1 MGGLA
6 VKKIAIMLATIIFIQ
21 LGATSVFAD
30 YTDVSG
36 HWALRFINEL
46 TDKKIVEG
54 DNLDFRPDSNV
65 NVDEFI
71 KMVIAAMDIEVT
83 PQPQNWSAPY
93 IEKALQ
99 KQLIYKDEFDKYNR
113 PIKRGEI
120 AKICVRAIGADEV
133 SGNER
138 NELISRIS
146 DYYDIY
152 NKDKEYVLAAYSKHL
167 LYGYEDNSFRSE
179 RYTTRA
185 EACVIISRM
194 IKVGNFTDNNGGII
208 DNPILKNI
216 IYVANT
222 GNDENDGTIDSPLK
236 TLEKARDKVR
246 EIISSGNYPDG
257 GITVYLR
264 GGDYVL
270 DKSLEL
276 GSNDS
281 GTENN
286 PVTYSSYP
294 GEVARITGGT
304 KLPYN
309 EFKKISSDM
318 ASKLLDKTVSDKVLE
333 LDLGKMGIEDL
344 GQLSRRGYGIS
355 ADVIPQAELYI
366 DSDRM
371 QLARWPNSDW
381 VGTTDIVRSGARS
394 KKGVLEGAVYK
405 IDYDRPTKWKT
416 NINEIYTSGVLG
428 PNYFYGYFPIEKIE
442 PGQITLKEGS
452 VTSYYSKHFIRYENI
467 FEELDQPGEYYIDRN
482 TKMLYLYPKDGF
494 NENSDIW
501 LSQLSENLISG
512 TNVSNVTFKNLKME
526 SSRAGVIR
534 IKDAKNITVE
544 NCEIADTGTNGVY
557 LSGTECTVKNSLI
570 HDIGSTGISISGG
583 DYDNIISSGNVVE
596 NNHIYKA
603 AQIERSYQAGILVGY
618 RSVGTTVSHNEVHD
632 MPHSAVIIY
641 GPNHTIEYNNIYDA
655 VKEFHDMDAIYLNV
669 YQYPWERNVVIRRN
683 FIHDLGQQTFTEKQ
697 MNVAGIRTDNNGN
710 GLQVLENVFYNIGY
724 QNANGIRG
732 VCAQGIDNVVNGN
745 IFIDTS
751 GTYEGSHTY
760 NPDAKWD
767 VQSDSVKG
775 IYAQWQ
781 IYSPKYSESNP
792 EVADF
797 FKHHFAAYEN
807 ANKFN
812 NNLIVNIKF
821 PLSTLNGN
829 PASQGFF
836 ANDRLVEAAG
846 NIITKSDPGFVNY
859 SGGDFTIKEDSSVY
873 KENPDLPKIDFENI
887 GLLKDESVGVKK

>member
-54 DNLDFRPDSNV
+54 DNLAFRPDSNV

-113 PIKRGEI
+113 PIKRCEI

-194 IKVGNFTDNNGGII
+194 IKVGNFTNNNGGII

-442 PGQITLKEGS
+442 PGQILVSGRVPVIGDDEKEVSVFYVQSQGEILAETGKTYVKEMPLIRKVRYPAGKKRYGLRLIIGPFSFSFLMPRSGKSENKENWDYTVDMIQCRLFSSFYLPLFVGKITGEYMTVYEKGYTEAELEQTASETNRQFVEKLKEKG
-452 VTSYYSKHFIRYENI
+452 VQILENNDKI
-467 FEELDQPGEYYIDRN
+467 EKN
-482 TKMLYLYPKDGF
+482 
-494 NENSDIW
+494 
-501 LSQLSENLISG
+501 ISG
-512 TNVSNVTFKNLKME
+512 YRISGKLTVIEPAAVRAPVSE
-526 SSRAGVIR
+526 SS
-534 IKDAKNITVE
+534 
-544 NCEIADTGTNGVY
+544 
-557 LSGTECTVKNSLI
+557 
-570 HDIGSTGISISGG
+570 IS
-583 DYDNIISSGNVVE
+583 
-596 NNHIYKA
+596 A
-603 AQIERSYQAGILVGY
+603 A
-618 RSVGTTVSHNEVHD
+618 H
-632 MPHSAVIIY
+632 
-641 GPNHTIEYNNIYDA
+641 
-655 VKEFHDMDAIYLNV
+655 
-669 YQYPWERNVVIRRN
+669 
-683 FIHDLGQQTFTEKQ
+683 
-697 MNVAGIRTDNNGN
+697 
-710 GLQVLENVFYNIGY
+710 
-724 QNANGIRG
+724 
-732 VCAQGIDNVVNGN
+732 
-745 IFIDTS
+745 
-751 GTYEGSHTY
+751 
-760 NPDAKWD
+760 
-767 VQSDSVKG
+767 
-775 IYAQWQ
+775 
-781 IYSPKYSESNP
+781 
-792 EVADF
+792 
-797 FKHHFAAYEN
+797 
-807 ANKFN
+807 
-812 NNLIVNIKF
+812 
-821 PLSTLNGN
+821 
-829 PASQGFF
+829 
-836 ANDRLVEAAG
+836 
-846 NIITKSDPGFVNY
+846 
-859 SGGDFTIKEDSSVY
+859 
-873 KENPDLPKIDFENI
+873 
-887 GLLKDESVGVKK
+887 